1 MSLER
6 QLQKLIKRFRVEGA
20 RGFALP
26 DIDPADTCGIDIGK
40 DAAKDLLADGLRHL
54 TDMQAK
60 LYAQD
65 RWALLIV
72 LQGMDAAGKDGVVKH
87 VMSGLNPQ
95 GCEVH
100 AFRAPTT
107 EELEHDFLWR
117 AGKRLPARGRIGIF
131 NRSYYEDVLVVRVR
145 PELLARQMLPPER
158 VTKTIWHDRFKSIH
172 AFERNLIRNGTR
184 VLKFYLHMSKDEQ
197 RQRLLARL
205 DEPAK
210 RWKFSMDDIADRK
223 HWDKYMAAYED
234 AIRNTAMPEAPW
246 YVVPAD
252 QKWFAWLIVAAAIAD
267 AMERLD
273 LRFPVVKGRALTEL
287 EKVRRALARGG

>member
-1 MSLER
+1 M
-6 QLQKLIKRFRVEGA
+6 KLGKNPEKLLGRFRVDGA
-20 RGFALP
+20 DFKLS
-26 DIDPADTCGIDIGK
+26 DVDPADTCGLDVGK
-40 DAAKDLLADGLRHL
+40 AGAKDMLADGLRDL
-54 TDMQAK
+54 TAMQQK
-60 LYAQD
+60 LYAQN

-72 LQGMDAAGKDGVVKH
+72 LQGMDAAGKDGVVRH

-100 AFRAPTT
+100 AFRAPTA

-131 NRSYYEDVLVVRVR
+131 NRSHYEDVLVVRVR
-145 PELLARQMLPPER
+145 PELLQRQNLAPELI
-158 VTKTIWHDRFKSIH
+158 TGNIWHDRFKSIR
-172 AFERNLIRNGTR
+172 AFERHLARNGTR
-184 VLKFYLHMSKDEQ
+184 VLKFYLHISRREQ
-197 RQRLLARL
+197 RRRLLARL

-210 RWKFSMDDIADRK
+210 RWKFSMDDVHDRK
-223 HWDKYMAAYED
+223 YWDKYMDAYED
-234 AIRNTAMPEAPW
+234 AIRHTATAQAPW

-252 QKWFAWLIVAAAIAD
+252 QKWFAWLMVAAAIAQ

-273 LRFPVVKGRALTEL
+273 LRFPVVKGKALAEL

>member
-1 MSLER
+1 MSPDKHLA
-6 QLQKLIKRFRVEGA
+6 KHIKRFRVEGA
-20 RGFALP
+20 GAFKLK

-60 LYAQD
+60 LYAQN

-87 VMSGLNPQ
+87 VVSGLNPQ

-100 AFRAPTT
+100 PFRAPTA
-107 EELEHDFLWR
+107 EELGHDFLWR

-145 PELLARQMLPPER
+145 PELSRRQNLPAEL
-158 VTKTIWHDRFKSIH
+158 VTKKIWHERFKSIH
-172 AFERNLIRNGTR
+172 GFERNLAHNGTR
-184 VLKFYLHMSKDEQ
+184 VLKFYLHISKEEQ
-197 RQRLLARL
+197 RRRLLARL
-205 DEPAK
+205 DDPAK
-210 RWKFSMDDIADRK
+210 RWKFSMDDVEDRK
-223 HWDKYMAAYED
+223 RWDKYMEAYED
-234 AIRNTAMPEAPW
+234 AIRHTATAEAPW

-252 QKWFAWLIVAAAIAD
+252 QKWFAWLMVAAAIAD

-273 LRFPVVKGRALTEL
+273 LRSPVVKGKALAEL